1 MLWFLKPIRISGQY
15 FHYAVKDNVNELPP
29 NNFMSHILLKT
40 ILKLVGERVFDR
52 SAGSII

>member
-29 NNFMSHILLKT
+29 NNFMSRILLKT